1 MMGKIEEL
9 AMVYGRHIGVP
20 WQRTIAGA
28 QRVLLVVY
36 DKELERTFRARKAEF
51 EQRTRTAG
59 HGWIEIDCSRSFAE
73 WMAREEYREAYFEQP
88 DDLVMKLRGEFT
100 NHVVTLLRG
109 VLESADANTVVAV
122 IGIAQLCGFLRVSE
136 LIRAVEP
143 YIRGRLV
150 VFFPGT
156 KDGDNYRLL
165 DAQDGWNYLA
175 NSITSHGT
183 GSAA

>member
-1 MMGKIEEL
+1 MGKIEEL
-9 AMVYGRHIGVP
+9 AMVFGRHVGIP

-51 EQRTRTAG
+51 EQRTSTAG
-59 HGWIEIDCSRSFAE
+59 HGWIEVDCTRSFAE
-73 WMAREEYREAYFEQP
+73 WMAKEEYRETYFEQP
-88 DDLVMKLRGEFT
+88 DDLVMKLHGEFADY
-100 NHVVTLLRG
+100 VAGSVRRA
-109 VLESADANTVVAV
+109 LELADANTVVAV
-122 IGIAQLCGFLRVSE
+122 TGIAQLCGFLRVSE
-136 LIRAVEP
+136 LIRTTEP
-143 YIRGRLV
+143 FIKGRLV

-175 NSITSHGT
+175 NSITLHGT